1 MPTHKVKGGYQWG
14 KHGKVYP
21 TKKQADKQGQA
32 IYASGWRENKEYK
45 SNKNMKKQVIRLTE
59 GDLHRI
65 IKESVNNVLS
75 ELDWR
80 TYASAADKAWEKS
93 RNASTPEEKE
103 LRQNQSSLFYN
114 HTNRKLEKQYDGI
127 NLANYDVDSRNIRPS
142 YKREWADDEGKKHV
156 NFMKNNFGHD
166 ETVVPVNTNKQLRGA
181 SHVSRFKK
189 GLSTYQDGKWSK

>member
-1 MPTHKVKGGYQWG
+1 
-14 KHGKVYP
+14 
-21 TKKQADKQGQA
+21 
-32 IYASGWRENKEYK
+32 
-45 SNKNMKKQVIRLTE
+45 MKKQVIRLTE

-65 IKESVNNVLS
+65 IKESVNNILS

-93 RNASTPEEKE
+93 RNAATPEEKE
-103 LRQNQSSLFYN
+103 LRQNQSSIFN
-114 HTNRKLEKQYDGI
+114 HHTNKKLEKQYDGI

-142 YKREWADDEGKKHV
+142 YKREWTDDEGKKHV

-166 ETVVPVNTNKQLRGA
+166 DTVVPVNNNKQLRGA